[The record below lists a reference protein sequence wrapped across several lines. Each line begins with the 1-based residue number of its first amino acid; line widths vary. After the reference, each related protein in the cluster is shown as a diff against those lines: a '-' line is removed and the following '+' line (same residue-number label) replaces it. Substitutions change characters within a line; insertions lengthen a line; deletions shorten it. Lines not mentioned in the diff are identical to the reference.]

1 MFVDGGK
8 WKIKVLFV
16 VRIIPK
22 PFTDLQDVSI
32 HGAHTKHLMT
42 KYTMQRTA
50 YHIF

>member
-16 VRIIPK
+16 VRIIPS

-32 HGAHTKHLMT
+32 HTKHLMT